1 MKKCALIIQDTKKR
15 QALTFSGNKGV
26 CNVCTAPQA
35 EDTNFL
41 EVILSFDLQFLNE
54 FRHFRFTQSMEE
66 APRNIFKMLVT

>member
-35 EDTNFL
+35 FLL

-66 APRNIFKMLVT
+66 APRNIFMMLVT